1 MDLPRLLEA
10 NFTARGTPWRRLVLP
25 DGAEAPGPAVPEHC
39 ADRTVLKVHPAALRQ
54 LAFEAFRDINFL
66 FRTRHLE
73 QWAALL
79 EDPAASAND
88 RYVAAALLKNAAIS
102 AEGIFPSCQD
112 TGTATIV
119 GLKGENVRTGA
130 DDAAQLTE
138 GVRRAYTECSLRF
151 SQVAPVSM
159 LEDADTRT
167 NLPAQVSLHA
177 APAGGPGAAEYRLLF
192 VAKGGGSANKTFF
205 FQETRAL
212 LTERALEAFLREKIA
227 SIGTAGCPPYHL
239 GVVIGGTSAEANLEM
254 LKLATAGALDS
265 LPDLAAAG
273 NAPAAPGISGGPG
286 TVYRDSSWEAR
297 VTAIA
302 RDSGIGAQFGGVGLA
317 LDARVVRMARHAA
330 SLPVSIGVS
339 CSAHRNA
346 LARIGA
352 DGAWLEDMDRNPS
365 RFLDTAL
372 AVLARTEAAAVRISL
387 DRPVREVC
395 ADLSRLPLGALA
407 LLSGPMIVA
416 RDAAHARLARLLEE
430 GKPLPSWFRERT
442 VYYAGPSNTPPGQV
456 IGSFGPTTAQRM
468 DPYVRSFMAA
478 GHSRV
483 MLAKGNRSKAVAEAC
498 REFGGFSLGTIGGA
512 AALIGRDH
520 VVSERV
526 VDFADLGFEAA
537 RAIEVRDLPA
547 FVVIDDKGA
556 SLYG

>member
-1 MDLPRLLEA
+1 MDLPRLLDGS
-10 NFTARGTPWRRLVLP
+10 FTARGTPWRRLVLP
-25 DGAEAPGPAVPEHC
+25 EDAAAPGPAVPEHC
-39 ADRTVLKVHPAALRQ
+39 AGRTVLKVHPAVLRQ
-54 LAFEAFRDINFL
+54 LAFEAFRDTNFL

-112 TGTATIV
+112 TGTATII

-138 GVRRAYTECSLRF
+138 GVRRAYTECNLRF

-167 NLPAQVSLHA
+167 NLPAQVGLHA

-239 GVVIGGTSAEANLEM
+239 GVVIGGTSAEANLET

-265 LPDLAAAG
+265 LPDLSA
-273 NAPAAPGISGGPG
+273 GGPG
-286 TVYRDSSWEAR
+286 GSGGSGEPDAVYRDSSWEAR
-297 VTAIA
+297 VMQAA

-346 LARIGA
+346 LARVGA
-352 DGAWLEDMDRNPS
+352 DGAWLEDLDRNPA

-372 AVLARTEAAAVRISL
+372 AVLARTQAAAVRVSL

-395 ADLSRLPLGALA
+395 ASLGRVPLGALV

-416 RDAAHARLARLLEE
+416 RDAAHARLARLLGE
-430 GKPLPSWFRERT
+430 GKPLPSWFRERA
-442 VYYAGPSNTPPGQV
+442 VYYAGPSNTPSGHV

-478 GHSRV
+478 GGSLV
-483 MLAKGNRSKAVAEAC
+483 MLAKGNRSKAVVDAC

-547 FVVIDDKGA
+547 FVVIDDKGG